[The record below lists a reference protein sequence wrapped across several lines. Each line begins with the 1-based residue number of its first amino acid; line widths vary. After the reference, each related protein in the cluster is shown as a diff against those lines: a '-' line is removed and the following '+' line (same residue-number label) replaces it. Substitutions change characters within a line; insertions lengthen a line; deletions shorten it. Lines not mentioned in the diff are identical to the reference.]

1 MLNLCVSR
9 RPELQKVLA
18 LYFFSELPKMI
29 IKETTEG
36 KHRAVNANNEN
47 FFFSCTAR
55 KCGMKLCFLNPLIE
69 GNTLKEVGEGWSSPW
84 CHTYESEC
92 EKPCRYWPI
101 VSLANMFN
109 NSGGSV
115 KGQLFV
121 KRIGLLLLY
130 SEWHL
135 RVALLMVSE
144 GWALTPWSLVSR

>member
-55 KCGMKLCFLNPLIE
+55 KSGMKLCFLNPLIE